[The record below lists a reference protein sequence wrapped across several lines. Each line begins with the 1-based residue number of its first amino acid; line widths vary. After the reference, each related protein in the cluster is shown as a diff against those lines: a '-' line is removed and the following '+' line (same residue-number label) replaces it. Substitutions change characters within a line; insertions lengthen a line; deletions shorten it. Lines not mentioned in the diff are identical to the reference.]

1 MASITQKVTNYVQGI
16 SEQPDELKAPGQV
29 NDLKNAIP
37 DIVYGCIKRPGSHLV
52 KDITTTSNPYGDSK
66 TYAVD
71 TGSHCKWFPIYT
83 DNTVQYIGQ
92 VSNTGVVNI
101 WRCSAGASI
110 PVDYASVTGTN
121 KVDYLDN
128 SSLSDEKSSD
138 IQPLTINE
146 TTFFCNRKKNVAMLT
161 GANDKSPPSI
171 NEAYIALDTISYGK
185 QYAFD
190 LYDPA
195 VNTAYTYNRAT
206 SIGID
211 EDVSTSNIS
220 GYNDD
225 GKCEGMTKE
234 VCPPSGSGTNA
245 FTNTGTVIHATS
257 PPNQSA
263 SGKANLRYEVDVR
276 CQGIPDPADDDTSDS
291 TDYVDSYQTFCK
303 LQFGG
308 EGWSTNDT
316 HTLEILKV

>member
-101 WRCSAGASI
+101 WRCSDGASI

-121 KVDYLDN
+121 KVD
-128 SSLSDEKSSD
+128 
-138 IQPLTINE
+138 
-146 TTFFCNRKKNVAMLT
+146 
-161 GANDKSPPSI
+161 
-171 NEAYIALDTISYGK
+171 
-185 QYAFD
+185 
-190 LYDPA
+190 
-195 VNTAYTYNRAT
+195 
-206 SIGID
+206 
-211 EDVSTSNIS
+211 
-220 GYNDD
+220 
-225 GKCEGMTKE
+225 
-234 VCPPSGSGTNA
+234 
-245 FTNTGTVIHATS
+245 
-257 PPNQSA
+257 
-263 SGKANLRYEVDVR
+263 
-276 CQGIPDPADDDTSDS
+276 
-291 TDYVDSYQTFCK
+291 
-303 LQFGG
+303 
-308 EGWSTNDT
+308 
-316 HTLEILKV
+316 